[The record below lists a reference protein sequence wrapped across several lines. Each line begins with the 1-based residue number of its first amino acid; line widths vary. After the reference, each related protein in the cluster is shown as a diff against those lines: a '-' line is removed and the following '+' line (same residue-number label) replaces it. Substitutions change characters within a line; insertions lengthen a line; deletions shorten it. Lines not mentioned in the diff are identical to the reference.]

1 MTADEVLMLLQ
12 AGGRLA
18 AEPGVQAAEL
28 DPVVARLVRRDTGVD
43 SDGRAQ
49 QVLTEALPRLWE
61 GGWQPA
67 DVVHVARRKVSQ
79 RGARL
84 VAAVVAA
91 EAGAAAAAPPEAWA
105 AQLAALPTGHR
116 SVTEWWRG
124 ERIEPAAAWRDVLR
138 VIGLFRALPRLEQL
152 LPPPSGWSAALWP
165 VEASGSETD
174 GKVLHR
180 IRSLLAKAESTE
192 FTEEA
197 EALTAKAQSLMAR
210 HAIDTAV
217 LAQRGDGSPA
227 GVVARRLH
235 LDDPHTEAKAAVVQ
249 AVGTANG
256 VRVVLLPTLGIATL
270 VGFRDDVDLVELL
283 VTSLLLQAA
292 RALADAAHSGGARAR
307 STPFRR
313 GFLYSFAQR
322 LEERLTQA
330 RDQATAEARVDYG
343 AELAPVLAARSAA
356 VDRAVEELFP
366 SLRRRGGSTV
376 DPAGWHAGR
385 RAADQ
390 ADLGSNR
397 RALPSTAGSS

>member
-1 MTADEVLMLLQ
+1 MTADEVRMLLL

-28 DPVVARLVRRDTGVD
+28 DPVVARLVRRDDGVD
-43 SDGRAQ
+43 SDGQAQ
-49 QVLTEALPRLWE
+49 QLLTEALPRLWE

-67 DVVHVARRKVSQ
+67 DVVHAARRRVSQ

-91 EAGAAAAAPPEAWA
+91 EGEAAQGAPPEAWA
-105 AQLAALPTGHR
+105 AQLAALPAGPR
-116 SVTEWWRG
+116 SVTGWWQG
-124 ERIEPAAAWRDVLR
+124 ERVQPAAAWRDVLR
-138 VIGLFRALPRLEQL
+138 VVGLFRSLPRLEQL
-152 LPPPSGWSAALWP
+152 APPPSGWSAALWP
-165 VEASGSETD
+165 VEVPGSEAD
-174 GKVLHR
+174 AKVLHR

-217 LAQRGDGSPA
+217 LAQREGRASSGRVA
-227 GVVARRLH
+227 ARRLH

-249 AVGTANG
+249 AVGNANG
-256 VRVVLLPTLGIATL
+256 VRVVLLPSFGIATL
-270 VGFRDDVDLVELL
+270 VGFREDVDLVELL
-283 VTSLLLQAA
+283 VTSLLLQAS
-292 RALADAAHSGGARAR
+292 RALAEAARTGGARAR

-313 GFLYSFAQR
+313 GFLYSYAQR
-322 LEERLTQA
+322 VEERLTEA
-330 RDQATAEARVDYG
+330 REAATAEARADYG
-343 AELAPVLAARSAA
+343 AELAPVLAERSAA

-366 SLRRRGGSTV
+366 SLRRRSGSTV

-385 RAADQ
+385 RAADD
-390 ADLGSNR
+390 ADLGSGTGR
-397 RALPSTAGSS
+397 RALPST

>member
-28 DPVVARLVRRDTGVD
+28 DPVVARLVRRDAGVD
-43 SDGRAQ
+43 TDGQAQ
-49 QVLTEALPRLWE
+49 QLLTGALPRLWE
-61 GGWQPA
+61 GGWQPT
-67 DVVHVARRKVSQ
+67 DVVHVTRRRVSQ

-91 EAGAAAAAPPEAWA
+91 EAAAGASAGAPPEAWA
-105 AQLAALPTGHR
+105 AQLAALPTSHR
-116 SVTEWWRG
+116 SVTDWWRG

-165 VEASGSETD
+165 VEASGSGTD
-174 GKVLHR
+174 DKVLHR

-192 FTEEA
+192 FAEEA

-217 LAQRGDGSPA
+217 LAQRGNGSPA

-256 VRVVLLPTLGIATL
+256 VRVVLLPSFGIATL

-292 RALADAAHSGGARAR
+292 RALADAAASGGARAR

-330 RDQATAEARVDYG
+330 REQATAEARADYG
-343 AELAPVLAARSAA
+343 AELAPVLAERSAA

-385 RAADQ
+385 RAADD
-390 ADLGSNR
+390 ADLGSGR
-397 RALPSTAGSS
+397 RSLPSTR

>member
-1 MTADEVLMLLQ
+1 MAGDEVLMLLL

-28 DPVVARLVRRDTGVD
+28 DPVVARLVRRDAGVD
-43 SDGRAQ
+43 SDGHAQ
-49 QVLTEALPRLWE
+49 LTLVGALPRLWD

-67 DVVHVARRKVSQ
+67 DVVHAARRRVSQ
-79 RGARL
+79 RAARL
-84 VAAVVAA
+84 VATVVSA
-91 EAGAAAAAPPEAWA
+91 EAADAPAGAPAAWA
-105 AQLAALPTGHR
+105 AQLAALAPRARTV
-116 SVTEWWRG
+116 SQWWAD

-138 VIGLFRALPRLEQL
+138 VIGLFRELPRLEQL
-152 LPPPSGWSAALWP
+152 VPPPSGWSSAVWA
-165 VEASGSETD
+165 VEAAGSDAD

-180 IRSLLAKAESTE
+180 ILSLLAKAESTE

-217 LAQRGDGSPA
+217 LAQRAGGGSPA

-256 VRVVLLPTLGIATL
+256 VRVVLLPSYGIATL

-283 VTSLLLQAA
+283 VTSLLLQAS
-292 RALADAAHSGGARAR
+292 RALADAARAGGARAR

-322 LEERLTQA
+322 VEERLTAA
-330 RDQATAEARVDYG
+330 RDAVTAEARAAYG
-343 AELAPVLAARSAA
+343 AELAPVLAERSAA

-366 SLRRRGGSTV
+366 SLRRRGGRTV
-376 DPAGWHAGR
+376 DPAGWQAGR
-385 RAADQ
+385 RAADD
-390 ADLGSNR
+390 ADLGTGR
-397 RALPSTAGSS
+397 RSLPSS